1 MAIKL
6 VNLESLMPD
15 DAAKLAALGILD
27 SDELLRQVCDRTVRQ
42 RLVQSSE
49 VSETVLLRL
58 ARIGDFARIVGVVEA
73 HVSLLEALGIVSMAK
88 LRSQDPT
95 ELVKALRR
103 KNVELTLVRSVPPES
118 TIGRWIAD
126 AKALPDVLQC

>member
-1 MAIKL
+1 MRSMAIKL

-15 DAAKLAALGILD
+15 DAAKLAAQGILD
-27 SDELLRQVCDRTVRQ
+27 SDELLRQVCDRTLRQ
-42 RLVQSSE
+42 RLAQE

-73 HVSLLEALGIVSMAK
+73 HVSLLEALGILSMAE

-126 AKALPDVLQC
+126 AKALPDVL